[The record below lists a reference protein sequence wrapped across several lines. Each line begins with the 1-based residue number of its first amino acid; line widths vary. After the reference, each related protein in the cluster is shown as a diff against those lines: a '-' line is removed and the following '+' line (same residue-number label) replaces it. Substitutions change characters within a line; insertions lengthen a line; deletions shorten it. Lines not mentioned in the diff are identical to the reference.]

1 MARVT
6 SWHRVLLTVAALVSA
21 TACAHE
27 PVAPLKVLG
36 KWHEVEQGDTVA
48 EVADRYGADPEALAE
63 LNDLPLEGPIRGR
76 ERIFVPK
83 AGGKAPGIGADPPEP
98 LKAAAPPPP
107 STAGGKPG
115 DGRCDA
121 AKGPCLA
128 WPVEGEVGAGFDPKG
143 KKPHDGIDIPAA
155 RGAPVRAAAAG
166 VVLYSGAEIKGYG
179 NLLIIRHAGGTITVY
194 AHNDENLV
202 SEGDE
207 VEAGQ
212 QVAAVGDSGTAETT
226 HLHFEVRVD
235 ESPRDP
241 LLYLSPKEGP

>member
-1 MARVT
+1 MARVM
-6 SWHRVLLTVAALVSA
+6 SRHVVLLTVLALASA

-27 PVAPLKVLG
+27 PVAPLEVLG
-36 KWHEVEQGDTVA
+36 RWHEVEQGDTVA
-48 EVADRYGADPEALAE
+48 AVADQYGADPEALAE

-76 ERIFVPK
+76 ERVFVPK
-83 AGGKAPGIGADPPEP
+83 SGGKAPGIGADPPKP
-98 LKAAAPPPP
+98 LKVASAPPP
-107 STAGGKPG
+107 SVGASKPG
-115 DGRCDA
+115 DGRCDG

-128 WPVEGEVGAGFDPKG
+128 WPVDGEVGAGFDPKSE
-143 KKPHDGIDIPAA
+143 KPHDGIDIPAA
-155 RGAPVRAAAAG
+155 RGTPVEAAAAG
-166 VVLYSGAEIKGYG
+166 TVLYSGAEIKGYG
-179 NLLIIRHAGGTITVY
+179 NLLIIRHKGGIITVY

-207 VEAGQ
+207 VESGR

-235 ESPRDP
+235 ERPRDP